1 MEVNNNSISSGEQI
15 FPTRLTQF
23 FVALIL
29 TACGVVA
36 GYVTTIYG
44 LKLDLAAKADS
55 SVVADIDRK
64 LTRIEVILEETVLTK
79 DEFHRFGGEL
89 QERLDKLESRIAEP

>member
-1 MEVNNNSISSGEQI
+1 LKVNNNNACENSRSPSIH
-15 FPTRLTQF
+15 LTQF

-44 LKLDLAAKADS
+44 LKLDLARKADS
-55 SVVADIDRK
+55 SVVSAIDRK

-79 DEFHRFGGEL
+79 DEFHRFGDEFRD
-89 QERLDKLESRIAEP
+89 RLDRLENRSQEP